1 MRVQPG
7 LRGKATAVV
16 DDTQTAA
23 AVGSGAV
30 ASFSTPA
37 LVALMEKAAITAITP
52 YLDQGESSVGTE
64 ISLKH
69 LEATPIGFHV
79 VADAEVTAVEG
90 KRVSFLV
97 TASDDREKIG
107 EGTHVRY
114 VVDFA
119 RFMERV
125 ERKAAE
131 GPSPLR

>member
-1 MRVQPG
+1 MRIEPG
-7 LRGKATAVV
+7 VRGEATIVV
-16 DDTQTAA
+16 DDNNTAA

-69 LEATPIGFHV
+69 LAATPIGFHV
-79 VADAEVTAVEG
+79 VAEAEITAVEG
-90 KRVSFLV
+90 KRVSFAV
-97 TASDDREKIG
+97 TARDDRELIG

-114 VVDFA
+114 VVDYA

-125 ERKAAE
+125 RQKAAE
-131 GPSPLR
+131 RPSRPR